1 MQNSLEAYTMKY
13 NENGYGL
20 LFPDGHVV
28 RFYQFPS
35 KKTLASI
42 SE

>member
-20 LFPDGHVV
+20 LFPDG
-28 RFYQFPS
+28 
-35 KKTLASI
+35 
-42 SE
+42 

>member
-20 LFPDGHVV
+20 LFPDGH
-28 RFYQFPS
+28 
-35 KKTLASI
+35 
-42 SE
+42 

>member
-20 LFPDGHVV
+20 LFPDGHV
-28 RFYQFPS
+28 
-35 KKTLASI
+35 
-42 SE
+42 

>member
-28 RFYQFPS
+28 GGKIKCNHR
-35 KKTLASI
+35 KIK
-42 SE
+42 

>member
-20 LFPDGHVV
+20 LFP
-28 RFYQFPS
+28 
-35 KKTLASI
+35 
-42 SE
+42 

>member
-28 RFYQFPS
+28 
-35 KKTLASI
+35 
-42 SE
+42 